1 MKTIF
6 ILTFALVLPFSNL
19 IAQTTTLFEDDFET
33 PQTWSIFEEL
43 VSNHPCYGNGIGEVA
58 RSTDYAQTGTN
69 GLRIWANK
77 NQTMKS
83 NHVIGSHIVYQ
94 NQGITGRLRYGTW
107 AYAATTIGLTQS
119 GPEISVQNTR
129 TVDNVNYTYI
139 AGIQFIGNQ
148 WVTDKWN
155 IWHNGTW
162 KSLKPS
168 EISAD
173 LVANTWYYIELEFD
187 FTTNEYIALK
197 IQGGSL
203 NVNLNLKQ
211 VFTNAPLGF
220 KIGQEA
226 RSWQPSLFIT
236 AESENLWTTC
246 SFAHENKVYYDNVS
260 LKQVETP
267 LSVELL
273 DFHGYTDGTS
283 RNNREGGKNRLY
295 WTIKEDKTFKN
306 IEIERS
312 ENGLVFEKIGLVNPS
327 ENHFIDER
335 PLSPNAYYRLKINE
349 LDNIFSFS
357 KTILLTNESLKKVK
371 MRLDTEGVLWLENE
385 RQEKIMLSI
394 FNSLGQLVF
403 SKNTTLNTE
412 KINFS
417 DFPKGLYI
425 VHIKTNRIRESMKV
439 TKVN

>member
-6 ILTFALVLPFSNL
+6 LLILSFVFSFSNL
-19 IAQTTTLFEDDFET
+19 SAQTTTLFEDDFET

-43 VSNHPCYGNGIGEVA
+43 VSNHPCYGDGIGEVA

-77 NQTMKS
+77 NQTLKS
-83 NHVIGSHIVYQ
+83 NHVIGSHIVCQ

-107 AYAATTIGLTQS
+107 AYAASTIGLTQS

-129 TVDNVNYTYI
+129 TVGGVNYTYI

-203 NVNLNLKQ
+203 NVNLNLSQKD
-211 VFTNAPLGF
+211 VFVNAPLGF
-220 KIGQEA
+220 KIGREA
-226 RSWQPSLFIT
+226 RVWQPSLFVT

-246 SFAHENKVYYDNVS
+246 SQVYDNKVYYDNVS
-260 LKQVETP
+260 LKQVETALP
-267 LSVELL
+267 VELL
-273 DFHGYTDGTS
+273 DFNGYT
-283 RNNREGGKNRLY
+283 EGGKNLIF
-295 WTIKEDKTFKN
+295 WTIKADKTIKN
-306 IEIERS
+306 MEIERS
-312 ENGLVFEKIGLVNPS
+312 ENGFVFEKIGSFNPS
-327 ENHFIDER
+327 ETHFVDEQ
-335 PLSPNAYYRLKINE
+335 PSSPNAYYRLKINE
-349 LDNIFSFS
+349 IDNNYSFS
-357 KTILLTNESLKKVK
+357 KTISMNNESLKKVK
-371 MRLDTEGVLWLENE
+371 IRLDTEGVLFVENE
-385 RQEKIMLSI
+385 AHEASNLSV

-403 SKNTTLNTE
+403 SKNNLLGVE
-412 KINFS
+412 KIRLS
-417 DFPKGLYI
+417 DLPMGLYI
-425 VHIKTNRIRESMKV
+425 VEFKTAKRRESVKV
-439 TKVN
+439 LKMR

>member
-6 ILTFALVLPFSNL
+6 LLILSFVFSFSNL
-19 IAQTTTLFEDDFET
+19 SAQTTTLFEDNFET
-33 PQTWSIFEEL
+33 PQTWSIFEEI
-43 VSNHPCYGNGIGEVA
+43 VSNHPCYGDGIGEVA
-58 RSTDYAQTGTN
+58 RSTEYAQSGTN

-77 NQTMKS
+77 NQTVKS

-129 TVDNVNYTYI
+129 TVDGVNYTYI

-148 WVTDKWN
+148 WVTDKWQ

-168 EISAD
+168 EINAD
-173 LVANTWYYIELEFD
+173 LVVNTWYYIELEFD

-203 NVNLNLKQ
+203 NVDLNLKQ
-211 VFTNAPLGF
+211 TFINAPSGF
-220 KIGQEA
+220 KIGAEA
-226 RSWQPSLFIT
+226 RSWQPSLFVT

-246 SFAHENKVYYDNVS
+246 SKEYDNKVYYDNVS

-273 DFHGYTDGTS
+273 DFHGYT
-283 RNNREGGKNRLY
+283 EGGKNHLF
-295 WTIKEDKTFKN
+295 WTTKADKTFKN
-306 IEIERS
+306 IEIEHS
-312 ENGLVFEKIGLVNPS
+312 ENGLVFEKINLVNPS
-327 ENHFIDER
+327 ENHFIDEQ
-335 PLSPNAYYRLKINE
+335 PSSSNHYYRLKINE
-349 LDNIFSFS
+349 IDDNFHYS
-357 KTILLTNESLKKVK
+357 KTISLNNELLKKVK
-371 MRLDTEGVLWLENE
+371 IRLDTEGVLWLENE
-385 RQEKIMLSI
+385 SQEKIMLSI
-394 FNSLGQLVF
+394 FNSLGQLVS

-425 VHIKTNRIRESMKV
+425 VHIETNRTRESMKV
-439 TKVN
+439 TKIN

>member
-1 MKTIF
+1 MKSLFLHAFTLVF
-6 ILTFALVLPFSNL
+6 PFLNLT
-19 IAQTTTLFEDDFET
+19 AQTTTLFEDDFET
-33 PQTWSIFEEL
+33 PQTWSIFEEI
-43 VSNHPCYGNGIGEVA
+43 VSNNACYGSSIGEVA

-77 NQTMKS
+77 NQTVKS

-107 AYAATTIGLTQS
+107 AYCATTTSATTIGLTQS

-129 TVDNVNYTYI
+129 TVGGVNYTYI

-148 WVTDKWN
+148 WVTDKWQ

-187 FTTNEYIALK
+187 FTTNEYISLK

-211 VFTNAPLGF
+211 AFTSAPLGF
-220 KIGQEA
+220 KIGAEA
-226 RSWQPSLFIT
+226 RVWQPSLFVT
-236 AESENLWTTC
+236 VESENLWTTC
-246 SFAHENKVYYDNVS
+246 SVPYDNKVYYDNVS
-260 LKQVETP
+260 LKQVT
-267 LSVELL
+267 SVLPIELV
-273 DFHGYTDGTS
+273 DFHGYT
-283 RNNREGGKNRLY
+283 EGGKNFMY
-295 WTIKEDKTFKN
+295 WATQTSKNLKN

-312 ENGLVFEKIGLVNPS
+312 GNGLIFEKIGAVNPS

-335 PLSPNAYYRLKINE
+335 ALSSNLYYRLKVNE
-349 LDNIFSFS
+349 IDGRFSYS
-357 KTILLTNESLKKVK
+357 KTISLSNESSKKVK
-371 MRLDTEGVLWLENE
+371 IGLDTEGVLFVENKAHE
-385 RQEKIMLSI
+385 TANIFV
-394 FNSLGQLVF
+394 FNSIGQLVF
-403 SKNTTLNTE
+403 SKNNLFEVE
-412 KINFS
+412 KINLS
-417 DFPKGLYI
+417 DLPMGLYI
-425 VHIKTNRIRESMKV
+425 IEIQTAKRRESVKV
-439 TKVN
+439 LKRS